1 MQKTTEKQLDEELSD
16 TLIAISVIAKRI
28 AQKLHTKNSK
38 GGKSNV
44 KDERTVGN
52 T

>member
-28 AQKLHTKNSK
+28 ARKLHTKKSK
-38 GGKSNV
+38 GGKTDV
-44 KDERTVGN
+44 KDERTFNG

>member
-44 KDERTVGN
+44 KDERTVSSA
-52 T
+52 